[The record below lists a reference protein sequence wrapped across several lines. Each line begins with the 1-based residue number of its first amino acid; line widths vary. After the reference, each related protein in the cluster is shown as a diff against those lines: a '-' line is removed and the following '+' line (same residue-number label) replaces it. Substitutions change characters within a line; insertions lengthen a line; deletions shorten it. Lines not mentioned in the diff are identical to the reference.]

1 MKRIK
6 NIAKKILLPIVL
18 LFAVNYLASL
28 LVIRFDLTKNQRY
41 TLSEPTKEL
50 LKEVEK
56 PIFIDILLGGNPPAE
71 FKRLQTETKQLL
83 EEFSSLNDNI
93 VFSVVDPM
101 ETEGTKDQIVQS
113 LMELGLTPASVTIEE
128 GNSVS
133 REMIFPWAMVNSGN
147 KTVKASLLKN
157 SLGSS
162 TEARINNSVQQL
174 EHTLADAIYQVT
186 VTDKKSIAVIKGHGE
201 MGDKYMADFLRSLQ
215 GYYRLAEFHMDSLKE
230 QPQSILNN
238 LNRFQ
243 AAIIAKPTQAF
254 SENEKMIIDQYI
266 MQGGKTLWLL
276 DQVTADLD
284 SLQNESF
291 SSLAFPMD
299 LKLDAM
305 LFKYGVRINK
315 TLVQDLMS
323 TPVTVADANGEI
335 PINWFYSPMVAS
347 LNNHPINKSV
357 NVVKLEFANSLDTL
371 SNGIQKTVLLQ
382 SSAQSKTVGIPR
394 NYSLDEFDTQPD
406 LSEFNDGHQILG
418 VLLEGKFSSAFDNR
432 VKPFTPDSIYAKSTH
447 PNKMIVISDGDI
459 INYTYANKKP
469 LVNGIDPWTKQLYG
483 NRNFLLNCVNYLAQD
498 NGLINIRSKEISIS
512 FLDKQKTYEQ
522 KLRWQLVNIGLPI
535 VLTLLCGVV
544 FYYIKRKKYG
554 H

>member
-6 NIAKKILLPIVL
+6 NIAKKLLLPIVL
-18 LFAVNYLASL
+18 LFAVNYIASL
-28 LVIRFDLTKNQRY
+28 FVMRIDLTKHQRY

-50 LKEVEK
+50 LKTVEK

-83 EEFSSLNDNI
+83 EEFSSVNDHIIFN
-93 VFSVVDPM
+93 VVDPM
-101 ETEGTKDQIVQS
+101 EGEGTKDQIVQS

-157 SLGSS
+157 SLGAN
-162 TEARINNSVQQL
+162 TESRINNSVQQL
-174 EHTLADAIYQVT
+174 EYTLADAIHQVT
-186 VTDKKSIAVIKGHGE
+186 VTKKKSIAVIKGHSE
-201 MGDKYMADFLRSLQ
+201 MDDKYMADFLRSLQ
-215 GYYRLAEFHMDSLKE
+215 SYYRLAEFHMDSLKE
-230 QPQSILNN
+230 QPQTTLKN

-243 AAIIAKPTQAF
+243 AAIIVKPTQAF
-254 SENEKMIIDQYI
+254 SENEKMILDQYI

-299 LKLDAM
+299 LKLDPM

-323 TPVTVADANGEI
+323 TPVTVTDANGEI

-347 LNNHPINKSV
+347 LNNHPINKSL
-357 NVVKLEFANSLDTL
+357 NVVKLEFANSMDTI
-371 SNGIQKTVLLQ
+371 SNDIAKTVLLQ
-382 SSAQSKTVGIPR
+382 SSPQSRAVGIPR
-394 NYSLDEFDTQPD
+394 TYSLDEFDTQPN

-418 VLLEGKFSSAFDNR
+418 VLLEGRFTSAYNNR
-432 VKPFTPDSIYAKSTH
+432 IKPFTPDTIREKNTH
-447 PNKMIVISDGDI
+447 TNKMIVISDGDI

-469 LVNGIDPWTKQLYG
+469 LVGGIDPWTKQLYG
-483 NRNFLLNCVNYLAQD
+483 NRNFLLNCVNYLVQD
-498 NGLINIRSKEISIS
+498 NGLINIRAKEISIS

-522 KLRWQLVNIGLPI
+522 KLWWQLVNIGLPI
-535 VLTLLCGVV
+535 VLTLLFGLA
-544 FYYIKRKKYG
+544 FYYIKRKKYA